1 MALCYGWVFY
11 SLLLGARTP
20 SFHKKLRKMGSIRK
34 IQLKLSMLKRHQS
47 WKYFKRFVINMK
59 LNKTITDFVSFWPCG
74 PFAMIIKAE
83 PFQKYP
89 RNSKYV
95 KIMILQLNQL
105 IHQLRQE
112 KITLLFVKAGG
123 EKKITTRRS

>member
-1 MALCYGWVFY
+1 
-11 SLLLGARTP
+11 
-20 SFHKKLRKMGSIRK
+20 
-34 IQLKLSMLKRHQS
+34 
-47 WKYFKRFVINMK
+47 
-59 LNKTITDFVSFWPCG
+59 
-74 PFAMIIKAE
+74 MIIKAE